1 MRVRRGGRRYER
13 GAAYITAIPLGYGAP
28 AMLWESR
35 TAGRMRPTLRINDV
49 TSIMAVS
56 ACISTP
62 VRNNDA
68 GHRRD
73 GCEPEIELALD

>member
-1 MRVRRGGRRYER
+1 
-13 GAAYITAIPLGYGAP
+13 
-28 AMLWESR
+28 MLWESR
-35 TAGRMRPTLRINDV
+35 TAGRTRPTLRINDV
-49 TSIMAVS
+49 TSIMAVN